1 MLLITQ
7 ELHGIGA
14 LVSPFVDPTMPSEGT
29 TGARGSVQNAYGVCR
44 LHRECADCTGGVQIA
59 PGVCKLPHQYV
70 VFALSRVLR
79 VSLSLYIQSI
89 PANRSGPVPF
99 GT

>member
-1 MLLITQ
+1 MRQNVTDYTGVTWNRGVGKPLRRPYD
-7 ELHGIGA
+7 A
-14 LVSPFVDPTMPSEGT
+14 LG
-29 TGARGSVQNAYGVCR
+29 GHNRR
-44 LHRECADCTGGVQIA
+44 KRECAECIWGVQIA